1 MEYLEAAEPGR
12 GTVARCRPHAGTIF
26 EDRIMSNMIEVP
38 AEIRNGSGKGASRRL
53 RHEGLVPGILYG
65 AGKDSVSLQLGQRY
79 LLHAL
84 EEESFFTSI
93 LELTVGDG
101 RRQRVI
107 LRDLQRHPYKPQV
120 MHIDFQRISETEK
133 LRISVPI
140 HFLNEDESPAGSQS
154 GVVVSH
160 QITEVEISCLPKDL
174 PEFLSLDL
182 TTMDVGDIVNL
193 SEIPLPEGVEITALA
208 YGEDSIDSPVVTAQH
223 IVIQVEETEEEVDAE
238 AVEGDEEGEAAPES
252 DQQAEQDDDRE

>member
-1 MEYLEAAEPGR
+1 
-12 GTVARCRPHAGTIF
+12 
-26 EDRIMSNMIEVP
+26 MSDMIEVP
-38 AEIRNGSGKGASRRL
+38 AEIRNASGKGASRRL

-65 AGKDSVSLQLGQRY
+65 AGKDPVSLQLRQMY

-84 EEESFFTSI
+84 EEESFYTSI

-107 LRDLQRHPYKPQV
+107 LRDLQRHPFKPQI

-133 LRISVPI
+133 LRISVPV
-140 HFLNEDESPAGSQS
+140 HFLNQDESPAGKQS

-174 PEFLSLDL
+174 PEFLPLDL
-182 TTMDVGDIVNL
+182 TTMDVGDIIHL
-193 SEIPLPEGVEITALA
+193 SEIPLPDGVEITALA
-208 YGEDSIDSPVVTAQH
+208 YGEESIDSPVVTAQH
-223 IVIQVEETEEEVDAE
+223 ITIQVEETEEDEE
-238 AVEGDEEGEAAPES
+238 AVEGDVEGASES
-252 DQQAEQDDDRE
+252 DQETDKGNDEE